1 MHDAVVRSS
10 QQREDQMSAVASTTP
25 SYETLSGIPPID
37 VAANIQAALANGR
50 RATGLGAETAA
61 LRFGPGKLT
70 PQEYFYY
77 RLWDERMPRGN
88 KKAFV
93 GKMAQHPMHVAA
105 GSREWFA
112 TSADKILFYSIM
124 TAAGHRMPET
134 LAITQARRHLPSLP
148 TIADPDSLARFLRDP
163 SLYPLFA
170 KQVAGKYSLS
180 VISADSYDAGTDEV
194 ILLGGARRAVGNL
207 AASLVEGAGYLIQ
220 RRLNP
225 AQDLAERFGPR
236 LWSARLLVFVTPDG
250 PEIHRAAAKIAT
262 GINAAD
268 NFWRTGNRLGA
279 INVATGQITRV
290 VSGTGLDLK
299 EDGLHPDTQKAM
311 LGTAIPNWTQIVA
324 DVKLA
329 AQTFAGIRTQSW
341 DIALADPAPTFL
353 ELNFGGDLNLHQL
366 AHGQGVL
373 DEQYRT
379 HLRQCGYKG
388 RL

>member
-1 MHDAVVRSS
+1 MSTVV
-10 QQREDQMSAVASTTP
+10 STAP
-25 SYETLSGIPPID
+25 SYVTLSGIPPVDI
-37 VAANIQAALANGR
+37 AANVQAALASGR
-50 RATGLGAETAA
+50 RAIGIAAEAAA
-61 LRFGPGKLT
+61 LRFGPGRIS

-77 RLWDERMPRGN
+77 RLWEEQLPLAA

-93 GKMAQHPMHVAA
+93 GKMVQHPMHVAA

-112 TSADKILFYSIM
+112 TSADKILFHSIM
-124 TAAGHRMPET
+124 AAARLRAPET
-134 LAITQARRHLPSLP
+134 LAITQAGRHLPDVP
-148 TIADPDSLARFLRDP
+148 TLADAADLARFLRDP

-180 VISADSYDAGTDEV
+180 VVSAESYDPRSDEV
-194 ILLGGARRAVGNL
+194 ILLGGERRAVGDL
-207 AASLVEGAGYLIQ
+207 AASLIGGAGYLIQ

-225 AQDLAERFGPR
+225 AQELAGRFGPR
-236 LWSARLLVFVTPDG
+236 LWSARLLVFVTAHG
-250 PEIHRAAAKIAT
+250 PVIHRAAAKIAT
-262 GINAAD
+262 GINPAD
-268 NFWRTGNRLGA
+268 NYWRAGNRLGA
-279 INVATGQITRV
+279 IDLATGQITRV
-290 VSGTGLDLK
+290 VAGTGLDLR
-299 EDGLHPDTQKAM
+299 EDGLHPDTGEGIV
-311 LGTAIPNWTQIVA
+311 GTTIPYWTQIVA

-373 DEQYRT
+373 DHQYRA
-379 HLRQCGYKG
+379 HLRRCGYKG